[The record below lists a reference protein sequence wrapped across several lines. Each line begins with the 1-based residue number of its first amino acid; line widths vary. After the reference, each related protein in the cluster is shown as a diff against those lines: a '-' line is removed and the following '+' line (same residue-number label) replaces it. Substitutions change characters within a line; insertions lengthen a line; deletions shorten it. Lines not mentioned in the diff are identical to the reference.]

1 MSIIDS
7 FDESKP
13 IITPDKFYKKIEK
26 ITDICIVTFSYHVR
40 DEVLKRYKA
49 KEINYVACCNGHIP
63 IYYLEEL
70 DVLFFMS
77 WIGSASA
84 GSILEETAYFT
95 GTTKFIY
102 FGSCGILDPKYKNK
116 YIVPTESYRDEGLS
130 YHYVPASDYIT
141 IKNAPKVIDVFKKN
155 NIDFISGRNWTTDGI
170 YRETINKFN
179 KRKEDG
185 CISVEM
191 ESSALEAVSDY
202 LDINF
207 YTFFLT
213 GDILE
218 TEWNG
223 EDLGN
228 LIERRKQISS
238 FDVALM
244 IKNKIENK

>member
-95 GTTKFIY
+95 GASKFIY

-130 YHYVPASDYIT
+130 YHYVPASDYIS
-141 IKNAPKVIDVFKKN
+141 IKNALKVIDVFKKN

-191 ESSALEAVSDY
+191 ESAGLEAVADTSGIEY
-202 LDINF
+202 
-207 YTFFLT
+207 YTFFFA
-213 GDILE
+213 GDL
-218 TEWNG
+218 
-223 EDLGN
+223 LGN
-228 LIERRKQISS
+228 EWESGNLVGENHHKAQLNS
-238 FDVALM
+238 FEVAVLLA
-244 IKNKIENK
+244 KSLK